1 MPDYHFWKWIG
12 TVGFVIKKL
21 QPARDGRYRD
31 GYVDRDGNRYPW
43 AFMVDP
49 SVKGSKESGIR
60 WAKNNY
66 YSRNLP
72 DEEIYDYVETDN
84 DHFKLRIC
92 EAADG
97 SSQGGKLSFWT
108 CILEKEGIPPFTI
121 GINAD
126 LLAELIL
133 DSTFE
138 NGKCVQEVTLARKN
152 GQMGALHEGMRAYD
166 DMISDLNKKRAVE
179 SAEKTSKW
187 EPGYVYQSMT
197 KKGLCIGKLP
207 QIAKMEAHYTTYY
220 CEYHYTLD
228 FKVNKKPLYV
238 EFSSEDNLATNEK
251 VALELSQNYRGGL
264 PFADKY
270 PSRMKGEKLLT
281 IDLQEIA
288 DKMFDEILARKAS
301 SSNWLFMEYVPSK
314 VLAFWEVCP
323 DKCIEIMEEMT
334 RRCKNDR
341 KIIKEGINRNNYRD
355 LYYFSDSQKS
365 RIEREP
371 NYSFRNLRP
380 GLDHLSIREDYTLNG
395 RKMDLTDVYKEILF
409 QMKKERE
416 KTNSLEKEKEDEYER

>member
-1 MPDYHFWKWIG
+1 MLDYHFWKWIG

-21 QPARDGRYRD
+21 QPAQDGYYRD
-31 GYVDRDGNRYPW
+31 GYVDRDGIRYPW

-72 DEEIYDYVETDN
+72 DEEVFDYVETDN

-152 GQMGALHEGMRAYD
+152 GQIGALHEGMRAYD

-207 QIAKMEAHYTTYY
+207 QIATMETHYTTYY
-220 CEYHYTLD
+220 CEFHYTLD
-228 FKVNKKPLYV
+228 FKADKKPLYV
-238 EFSSEDNLATNEK
+238 EFSSEDDLTTNEK
-251 VALELSQNYRGGL
+251 VALELSNPYRRGL
-264 PFADKY
+264 PFSDRY

-281 IDLQEIA
+281 INLQEIA
-288 DKMFDEILARKAS
+288 NKMFDEILARKAG
-301 SSNWLFMEYVPSK
+301 SSNLFMEYVPSK
-314 VLAFWEVCP
+314 VLSFWEVCP

-341 KIIKEGINRNNYRD
+341 KIIKEGIDRNNYKD
-355 LYYFSDSQKS
+355 LCFFSDSQKS
-365 RIEREP
+365 RIERDP
-371 NYSFRNLRP
+371 NYSFRNLRS
-380 GLDHLSIREDYTLNG
+380 GLDYLSIKEDYTLNG

-416 KTNSLEKEKEDEYER
+416 KTISLENEKEDEYER